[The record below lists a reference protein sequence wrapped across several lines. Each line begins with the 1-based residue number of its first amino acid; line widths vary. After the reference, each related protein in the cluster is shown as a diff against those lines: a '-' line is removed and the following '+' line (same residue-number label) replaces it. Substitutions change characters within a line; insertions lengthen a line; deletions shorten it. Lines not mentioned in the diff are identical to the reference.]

1 MDLHWSE
8 FSSNFNKGHT
18 RVGFCGGG
26 ASRYEGTFGYKEGE
40 LGNLGAMG
48 GEPSWG
54 GSFSWLSVPNTIRL
68 IGSLLG
74 HTIIP
79 YLRQSSFISLS
90 QKKIWT

>member
-48 GEPSWG
+48 GEPSRG
-54 GSFSWLSVPNTIRL
+54 GPFSWLSVPSTICL
-68 IGSLLG
+68 GSLIEST
-74 HTIIP
+74 TIP
-79 YLRQSSFISLS
+79 NLRQSSFISLS
-90 QKKIWT
+90 WKKI